1 MCHGGVVCLVRY
13 ELHLFLSPFLKTN
26 IWLWNLI
33 HMLQVFFFSQT
44 LIKAL
49 AFPPHCFSLQ
59 TLHRCCM
66 PWKVVPCVC
75 VRPWSNA
82 LILSGVY
89 QLAASVDLNYTD
101 TVHLSD
107 LHSCCHLNICVLCDT
122 EKCPRIQVSYNVVL
136 HVKLSWKCMQISI
149 YHLSLSLSIDR
160 YIYVKVLDLSLNSP
174 ESKAVKSKVCVF
186 VSCHV

>member
-1 MCHGGVVCLVRY
+1 MSRRRCLSGEIWATSVFITISKNKHMVVKSY
-13 ELHLFLSPFLKTN
+13 PYAA
-26 IWLWNLI
+26 
-33 HMLQVFFFSQT
+33 VFFFSQT

-89 QLAASVDLNYTD
+89 PVGCISRSELYWHG
-101 TVHLSD
+101 HLSD
-107 LHSCCHLNICVLCDT
+107 LYSCCHLNICVLCDT
-122 EKCPRIQVSYNVVL
+122 EKCPRIQVSYNVCAPCKTEL
-136 HVKLSWKCMQISI
+136 KMHCKYQSIIS
-149 YHLSLSLSIDR
+149 LSLSLSIDR
-160 YIYVKVLDLSLNSP
+160 ISM
-174 ESKAVKSKVCVF
+174 
-186 VSCHV
+186 

>member
-1 MCHGGVVCLVRY
+1 MGKKLNLTNNLEVERREWHVSRRRCLSGEIWATSVFITISKNKHMVVKSY
-13 ELHLFLSPFLKTN
+13 PYAAG
-26 IWLWNLI
+26 
-33 HMLQVFFFSQT
+33 FFFSQT

-82 LILSGVY
+82 LFLSGVY

-122 EKCPRIQVSYNVVL
+122 EKCPRIQVSYSVVR

-149 YHLSLSLSIDR
+149 YHLSLFR
-160 YIYVKVLDLSLNSP
+160 
-174 ESKAVKSKVCVF
+174 
-186 VSCHV
+186 